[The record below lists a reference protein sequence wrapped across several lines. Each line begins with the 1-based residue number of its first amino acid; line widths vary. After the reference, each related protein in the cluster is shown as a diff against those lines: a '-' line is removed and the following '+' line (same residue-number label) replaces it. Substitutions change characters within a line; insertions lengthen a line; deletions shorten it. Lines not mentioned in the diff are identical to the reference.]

1 MDDSYVTSGA
11 KIKCS
16 CGDKTS
22 TLTVYPDRTGFLTDK
37 PVANVSDHTSM
48 YNIAPFGKCHT
59 TSYPPTGSATAAN
72 HGSLTPM
79 PCVPGTK
86 TKWQNGKN
94 DYIIK
99 GDAALLKSSYCKC
112 CYGGII
118 TIVDDGQVHTGEADL
133 SRKTAETEDEW
144 KEKEQEELLADKD
157 GLLDGLQTVLD
168 VAGFAP
174 GVGAI
179 ADLTNAAIYA
189 VRGDKINAGLSL
201 LAAVPG
207 IGDAAAAAKLAG
219 KGVKVARATKV
230 AKNAKTVQKTTSNT
244 KFGELTQK
252 KSVNTST
259 TSQATSTPKFG
270 EITGKS
276 HQPTPQSQGSNS
288 SQHKFGELTRSGHTT
303 QSPSIKTSSEPSHNL
318 GKGTYSKPVTKH
330 TASQTQMTPTKVEVQ
345 KTNDGPLKDVFKYK
359 GTQPKPENA
368 GKKLDLSS

>member
-1 MDDSYVTSGA
+1 MADSYVTSGA

-16 CGDKTS
+16 CGDKIS
-22 TLTVYPDRTGFLTDK
+22 TLTVYPDRTGFLTEK

-59 TSYPPTGSATAAN
+59 TNYPPTGSATSAN
-72 HGSLTPM
+72 HGCLTPM
-79 PCVPGTK
+79 PCVPGTHS
-86 TKWQNGKN
+86 KWQNGKN

-99 GDAALLKSSYCKC
+99 GDAALLKSSYCRC

-118 TIVDDGQVHTGEADL
+118 TIVDDGQVDTGEADL
-133 SRKTAETEDEW
+133 SRRSAETEEDW
-144 KEKEQEELLADKD
+144 KEKEQEELLSDKE

-219 KGVKVARATKV
+219 KGVKVAKA
-230 AKNAKTVQKTTSNT
+230 AKLAKANKTVKVIENTPNASSNVKFGQLTQKTTTSATSKQPSTPKFGELTRKSSNST
-244 KFGELTQK
+244 SIKSSTNSQYKFGELTQRGREEGTSISTK
-252 KSVNTST
+252 PNISNPSKTELPKSTGSI
-259 TSQATSTPKFG
+259 SKSSSPKVD
-270 EITGKS
+270 
-276 HQPTPQSQGSNS
+276 
-288 SQHKFGELTRSGHTT
+288 
-303 QSPSIKTSSEPSHNL
+303 
-318 GKGTYSKPVTKH
+318 PVKC
-330 TASQTQMTPTKVEVQ
+330 
-345 KTNDGPLKDVFKYK
+345 NDGPLKEVFEYK
-359 GTQPKPENA
+359 GNQPKPSNA
-368 GKKLDLSS
+368 GKTLDLSS